1 MASGVPGSEDRCT
14 SPGDALRCK
23 ARTEMAYGFDNELI
37 TERYDGHAYAGSFFS
52 LAKRPSLIRG
62 FRTGGF
68 LVLFEE
74 EHNFLKIKKS
84 VGQSCWTVNLS
95 TYSIIKVKQPKR
107 SSNA

>member
-1 MASGVPGSEDRCT
+1 MAKIKDGEWLAAFQGRKTDVR
-14 SPGDALRCK
+14 PGDALRCK

-84 VGQSCWTVNLS
+84 VGQSCLTVNLPH
-95 TYSIIKVKQPKR
+95 IQ
-107 SSNA
+107 